1 MGFLVL
7 PFLVSVLPFLH
18 LYPLLSFPIHSFQIV
33 ANQPYDKVVD
43 WWSYGVLLYEMLAGQ
58 VALHPDS
65 YRALSLH
72 CWFFVIPSNKL
83 SKEVWFQD
91 SSLSVCSQCLNV
103 IVLFFS
109 PFSLPASIWRDW
121 RGGAVSVDHGTER
134 LLPEKPVSGSHCN
147 LQGSK
152 SLFFFY
158 IYL

>member
-1 MGFLVL
+1 MDRWVSLFAPFSVCAAIPTFILSYPFFSDCGKSALWQGGRLV
-7 PFLVSVLPFLH
+7 VLWRTAVRNVGRTG
-18 LYPLLSFPIHSFQIV
+18 SAQ
-33 ANQPYDKVVD
+33 
-43 WWSYGVLLYEMLAGQ
+43 
-58 VALHPDS
+58 LHPDS

-91 SSLSVCSQCLNV
+91 FSLSVCSQCLKV

-109 PFSLPASIWRDW
+109 PFSLPASIWWDW
-121 RGGAVSVDHGTER
+121 RGGAVSVDHGTEC

-152 SLFFFY
+152 
-158 IYL
+158 